1 MLSKLLRRKIYF
13 MPKSFQGKYI
23 FYFFIISIFCVALF
37 TVIFSL
43 ISAGSTSIVY
53 DNYNVRVG
61 ATPAILIKQILL
73 SNWFFIVLGGAVTG
87 IITMVLM
94 HRIAGPF
101 YRFNLILKK
110 MIAGDFT
117 ERLVLRKYDE
127 GKIIASKFNEVN
139 EMLSKKLHDIKYLSN
154 DIDKSIKSIEKK
166 YSEDDDIKTVVDR
179 IYKIKKTVDSFRL
192 TK

>member
-1 MLSKLLRRKIYF
+1 MISKLLRRKIYF

-43 ISAGSTSIVY
+43 ISSGSTSIIY
-53 DNYNVRVG
+53 ENYNVRVG
-61 ATPAILIKQILL
+61 ATPTILIKQILL
-73 SNWFFIVLGGAVTG
+73 SNWFFIVLGGAFTG
-87 IITMVLM
+87 IVTMILM

-127 GKIIASKFNEVN
+127 GKIIADKFNEVN
-139 EMLSKKLHDIKYLSN
+139 EMLSKSLYDIRCLSN
-154 DIDKSIKSIEKK
+154 DIEISIKNIEKK
-166 YSEDDDIKTVVDR
+166 YNEDEDIKTLVDR
-179 IYKIKKTVDSFRL
+179 IGKIKKTVDSFRL